1 MHLRMFF
8 LIGFMSSFSL
18 ILRSVDARDDHR
30 LNTMKRE
37 PGAKPVAA
45 KITDLAWIQGRW
57 VGEGLGGTV
66 EEIWSPPM
74 GDSMLGMF
82 RLVKNGKVVF
92 SEHCVIVEAEGS
104 LVLRVKHFDANFKA
118 WEEKDVSVNF
128 PLVKLTTTEAN
139 FDGLT
144 IRKKDA
150 DTVLMYVAIKN
161 KKTGAIR
168 EEEFRYRRAK
178 SD

>member
-1 MHLRMFF
+1 MQVRKLVLTAVLLCLGVVLH
-8 LIGFMSSFSL
+8 SSNAQEDQ
-18 ILRSVDARDDHR
+18 RR
-30 LNTMKRE
+30 NTLKLE
-37 PGAKPVAA
+37 SGAKSPMA
-45 KITDLAWIQGRW
+45 KIGDLAWIQGRW

-66 EEIWSPPM
+66 EEIWSPPL

-92 SEHCVIVEAEGS
+92 SEHCAIVETEGG
-104 LVLRVKHFDANFKA
+104 LLLRVKHFDTNFKG
-118 WEEKDVSVNF
+118 WEEKDVSVKF
-128 PLVKLTTTEAN
+128 PLVKLTPTEAN

-150 DTVLMYVAIKN
+150 DTLLMYVAIKN
-161 KKTGAIR
+161 KKTGAVR

-178 SD
+178 SE

>member
-1 MHLRMFF
+1 MHRSLFV
-8 LIGFMSSFSL
+8 LSAALLVAVGFVPLTASQESKP
-18 ILRSVDARDDHR
+18 A
-30 LNTMKRE
+30 NTMKLE
-37 PGAKPVAA
+37 PDSARPKA
-45 KITDLAWIQGRW
+45 KIADLAWIQGRW

-66 EEIWSPPM
+66 EEIWSPPI

-92 SEHCVIVEAEGS
+92 SEHCVLVESEGS

-128 PLVKLTTTEAN
+128 PLVKLTPTEAN

-161 KKTGAIR
+161 KKTGAVR
-168 EEEFRYRRAK
+168 EEEFRYRLAK
-178 SD
+178 D

>member
-1 MHLRMFF
+1 MHLRKIV
-8 LIGFMSSFSL
+8 LIGIVTCAGL
-18 ILRSVDARDDHR
+18 ILRSVDAQDDQR

-45 KITDLAWIQGRW
+45 KIADLAWIQGRW

-66 EEIWSPPM
+66 EETWNPPM

-92 SEHCVIVEAEGS
+92 SEHCLIVESEGS
-104 LVLRVKHFDANFKA
+104 LALRVKHFDANFNA
-118 WEEKDVSVNF
+118 LEEKDVSVNF
-128 PLVKLTTTEAN
+128 PLVKLTPTEAY
-139 FDGLT
+139 FHGLT

-161 KKTGAIR
+161 KKTSAVR

-178 SD
+178 

>member
-1 MHLRMFF
+1 MHLRTFV
-8 LIGFMSSFSL
+8 LIGVMSCSIL
-18 ILRSVDARDDHR
+18 ILHSANAQDDQR
-30 LNTMKRE
+30 LHTMKRE
-37 PGAKPVAA
+37 PGAKQLAA
-45 KITDLAWIQGRW
+45 KIADLAWIQGRW

-92 SEHCVIVEAEGS
+92 SEHCVIVESEGS

-128 PLVKLTTTEAN
+128 PLVKLTANEAY

-161 KKTGAIR
+161 KKTGAVR

-178 SD
+178 SE